1 MTNDLIENKIFLV
14 YYSGVQMTQLKRI
27 IITDKKHSLPFSKGL
42 LAKSLTAAGISPKQA
57 YHIAELVEDHLRKND
72 KLIVKSKFL
81 KKIILQK
88 LTANAGE
95 DKTEKYKNWQA
106 LGALDKPL
114 IILVGGATGVGKSTI
129 ASEIAHRLGINR
141 LTSTDSIRE
150 VMRVIFSTD
159 IAPALQESSF
169 HASRA
174 IRAPVDEKTDPVIA
188 GFMEQ
193 TAVVSVGIEAIIQ
206 RAINEN
212 LHMVI
217 EGIHIVPG
225 FLDLELFKGAFVV
238 PLIIKVDDE
247 KVHKSHFYMRGVQT
261 HQQRPFEKY
270 VKNFDAIR
278 KIGFYIEDLAKKNKV
293 SIIHSYGLD
302 NTIPYVIEDI
312 YRQIKNVTS
321 SNGSKKEKTKKSKK
335 IRRKASG

>member
-1 MTNDLIENKIFLV
+1 MTPP
-14 YYSGVQMTQLKRI
+14 KRI
-27 IITDKKHSLPFSKGL
+27 IITDKRHSLPFSKGL
-42 LAKSLTAAGISPKQA
+42 LAKSMTAAGISPKQA
-57 YHIAELVEDHLRKND
+57 YHIAELVEAHLRKND
-72 KLIVKSKFL
+72 KLTVTSKVL
-81 KKIILQK
+81 KKVILQNI
-88 LTANAGE
+88 TASAGE
-95 DKTEKYKNWQA
+95 EKTEKYKNWQA

-114 IILVGGATGVGKSTI
+114 IILIGGATGVGKSTI

-169 HASRA
+169 NAAKA
-174 IRAPVDEKTDPVIA
+174 IRTPVDERMDPAIA

-193 TAVVSVGIEAIIQ
+193 TAVVSVGVEAIIQ

-225 FLDLELFKGAFVV
+225 FLDLKLFKDAFVV
-238 PLIIKVDDE
+238 PLIVAVEDE

-270 VKNFDAIR
+270 VSNFEAIR
-278 KIGFYIEDLAKKNKV
+278 KIGFYIESLAKKHKV
-293 SIIHSYGLD
+293 SVIQSYSLD
-302 NTIPYVIEDI
+302 NTIPFIVDDI
-312 YRQIKNVTS
+312 YRQIKKATG
-321 SNGSKKEKTKKSKK
+321 SNGSIKAKLKAKSKK
-335 IRRKASG
+335 KKDKSTG

>member
-1 MTNDLIENKIFLV
+1 MTP
-14 YYSGVQMTQLKRI
+14 LKRI

-57 YHIAELVEDHLRKND
+57 YHIAELVEGHLRKNN
-72 KLIVKSKFL
+72 KLTVTSKFL
-81 KKIILQK
+81 KKVILQNI
-88 LTANAGE
+88 TASAGE
-95 DKTEKYKNWQA
+95 EKTEKYKNWQA

-150 VMRVIFSTD
+150 VMRMIFSKD

-169 HASRA
+169 HAA
-174 IRAPVDEKTDPVIA
+174 KTIRTPVNEKTDPVIA

-193 TAVVSVGIEAIIQ
+193 TAVVSVGIEAIIK

-225 FLDLELFKGAFVV
+225 FLDLKLFKDAFVV
-238 PLIIKVDDE
+238 PLIIAVEDE

-270 VKNFDAIR
+270 VNNFEAIR
-278 KIGFYIEDLAKKNKV
+278 KIGFYIESLAQKNSV
-293 SIIHSYGLD
+293 SVIQSYSLD
-302 NTIPYVIEDI
+302 NTIPAIVDDI
-312 YRQIKNVTS
+312 YHQIKKATGP
-321 SNGSKKEKTKKSKK
+321 NGSRKAKQKAKSKK
-335 IRRKASG
+335 KKNKSTG

>member
-1 MTNDLIENKIFLV
+1 MTP
-14 YYSGVQMTQLKRI
+14 LKRI
-27 IITDKKHSLPFSKGL
+27 IITDKRHSLPFSKGL
-42 LAKSLTAAGISPKQA
+42 LAKSMTAAGISPKQA
-57 YHIAELVEDHLRKND
+57 YHIAELVEAHLRKND
-72 KLIVKSKFL
+72 KLTVTSKVL
-81 KKIILQK
+81 KKVILQNI
-88 LTANAGE
+88 TASAGE
-95 DKTEKYKNWQA
+95 EKTEKYKNWQA

-114 IILVGGATGVGKSTI
+114 IILIGGATGVGKSTI

-169 HASRA
+169 NASKA
-174 IRAPVDEKTDPVIA
+174 IRTPVDERMDPAIA

-193 TAVVSVGIEAIIQ
+193 TAVVSVGVEAIIQ

-225 FLDLELFKGAFVV
+225 FLDLKLFKDAFVV
-238 PLIIKVDDE
+238 PLIVAVEDE

-270 VKNFDAIR
+270 VSNFEAIR
-278 KIGFYIEDLAKKNKV
+278 KIGFYIESLAQKHKV
-293 SIIHSYGLD
+293 SVIQSYSLD
-302 NTIPYVIEDI
+302 NTIPFIVDDI
-312 YRQIKNVTS
+312 YRQIKKATG
-321 SNGSKKEKTKKSKK
+321 SNGSRKAKLKAKSKK
-335 IRRKASG
+335 KKDKSTG